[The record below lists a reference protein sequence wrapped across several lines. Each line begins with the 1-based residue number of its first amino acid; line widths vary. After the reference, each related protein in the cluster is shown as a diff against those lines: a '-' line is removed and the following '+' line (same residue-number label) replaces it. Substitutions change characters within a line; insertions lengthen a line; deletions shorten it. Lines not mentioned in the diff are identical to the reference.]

1 MRTLILGMGNPIL
14 SDDGVGLHAARALE
28 GRFEGADV
36 RTCALIGLELL
47 DRVTGY
53 DRLFVID
60 AMIDA
65 MIDVSRAAGTVV
77 KLAVG
82 TGALHLFSSHGLHFF
97 EILQMGRDLG
107 LAMPE
112 VAGIYGIVVE
122 PECPFG
128 EGLSPLLARR
138 LEEIVRWIGDDI
150 GQVMRAGA
158 GPPCPPL
165 RPEAE
170 FRKHEDNPP

>member
-14 SDDGVGLHAARALE
+14 SDDGVGLHAARALT
-28 GRFEGADV
+28 GCFEGADV

-60 AMIDA
+60 AMTDE
-65 MIDVSRAAGTVV
+65 SRAVGTVV
-77 KLAVG
+77 KLAAG

-112 VAGIYGIVVE
+112 VSGIYGIVVE

-128 EGLSPLLARR
+128 EGLSPLLAPR
-138 LEEIVRWIGDDI
+138 LEEIIRWIGDDI

-158 GPPCPPL
+158 GS
-165 RPEAE
+165 AMSAAAAGG
-170 FRKHEDNPP
+170 